1 MADDQVFNTK
11 FIGVV
16 EKYPCTSIYDYT
28 RKDYSRKTIVEK
40 AWKDIESEVKLPA
53 VKCKERWKNLRTAFS
68 RSLKSP
74 RSGSGATRKTYYLE
88 DVMQFVLSFM
98 KAKIQSG
105 NLPHVEETTE
115 TDLLDDDNNSE
126 DRPNESSPS
135 LSTDPNP
142 SVDKIAP
149 AKKLVVSALERK
161 KATETPNKSSKKRPA
176 ATINEADQS
185 FTEYVNW
192 KKSKIT
198 VPGNSDPKLDFLKSL
213 LPDLNKMNDYQ
224 LRQFKKRTLDTI
236 DSILCDASQTTQS
249 SSRPNSIISFI
260 PEHQPPSHQ
269 EMQPQHIYP
278 EISDTPTQR
287 YLLNFTAELPDNT
300 TSE

>member
-16 EKYPCTSIYDYT
+16 EKYPCIYDYT

-74 RSGSGATRKTYYLE
+74 RSGSGATRKTYYLK
-88 DVMQFVLSFM
+88 DVMQFVLPFM

-115 TDLLDDDNNSE
+115 TELLDDDSNDTSQSEEHLDHSE

-161 KATETPNKSSKKRPA
+161 KATEMPNRSSKKRPA

-185 FTEYVNW
+185 FIKYVNC

-236 DSILCDASQTTQS
+236 GSILWDASQ
-249 SSRPNSIISFI
+249 
-260 PEHQPPSHQ
+260 
-269 EMQPQHIYP
+269 
-278 EISDTPTQR
+278 
-287 YLLNFTAELPDNT
+287 
-300 TSE
+300 